1 MRHFQMLVLVLA
13 MFGLAGC
20 PQVRDI
26 PSADSIRIRVQL
38 MDGTT
43 PISTGDIFTTDQGY
57 RVRLDQLDVYL
68 SAFDASNS
76 DGSAGLSSE
85 VALFK
90 LGNDQTTAEFAIPNS
105 GSQTLNSFAVG
116 VPDEYNLDPDPAAYP
131 VDHPLSDFQGMF
143 WTWAS
148 GYKFIQ
154 LEGRM
159 DLTGTEGAELTDFIS
174 IHTGKPENLE
184 IITPSFTVAAECE
197 RIEYV
202 VALDV
207 SQWFNAVHNIDIAT
221 NNQTHTSDNPE
232 LAEQFT
238 DNFAASLTVH

>member
-1 MRHFQMLVLVLA
+1 MRFSFFLLLLA
-13 MFGLAGC
+13 ASCSLASC
-20 PQVRDI
+20 SQDEDSPL
-26 PSADSIRIRVQL
+26 ADTLYVRVQL

-43 PISTGDIFTTDQGY
+43 PISTGDIFTTSEGY

-68 SAFDASNS
+68 SAFDASNGE
-76 DGSAGLSSE
+76 GSAGLASE

-90 LGNDQTTAEFAIPNS
+90 FGSDQTTADFDIPNS
-105 GSQTLNSFAVG
+105 SSQTLNSFVVG
-116 VPDEYNLDPDPAAYP
+116 VPDEYNIDPDPAAYP

-184 IITPSFTVAAECE
+184 LIAPSVTSAAACE

-202 VALDV
+202 VELDV
-207 SQWFNAVHNIDIAT
+207 SQWFNAVHDIDIAT
-221 NNQTHTSDNPE
+221 DNQTHTSDNPE
-232 LAEQFT
+232 LAEQFS
-238 DNFAASLTVH
+238 DNFAASLTVY